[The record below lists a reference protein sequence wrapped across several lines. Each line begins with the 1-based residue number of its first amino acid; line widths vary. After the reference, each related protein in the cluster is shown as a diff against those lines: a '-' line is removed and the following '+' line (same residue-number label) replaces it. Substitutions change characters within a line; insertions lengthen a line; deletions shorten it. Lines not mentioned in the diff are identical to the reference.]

1 MEAEQMTKY
10 HYKLSRM
17 DGSSIKYGPCE
28 VCGNFVSDIFY
39 QSESR
44 TTDHGISTFAGCYS
58 LFGHEGCLISKRR

>member
-1 MEAEQMTKY
+1 MTMY
-10 HYKLSRM
+10 SYKLSRM

-44 TTDHGISTFAGCYS
+44 ETKFGVHTYADCHS
-58 LFGHEGCLISKRR
+58 LFGHEDCLKDIRR